1 MRVAFVGP
9 PGCGKGTQAKLL
21 RDRLGFPS
29 FSTGDAL
36 REEIAQG
43 TDVGSRIKPYMNSGQ
58 LVPDSIV
65 NDLVVKRLG
74 RDDCAVDFVLD
85 GYPRN
90 VTQART
96 LAQVLKD
103 LDRPLEA
110 VILFHVDDAVLE
122 KRLLA
127 RRRADDTEETVRT
140 RLRLYHET
148 ARELIGHYKKNR
160 GLVHTVSAGSPVE
173 HVYVRIAC
181 LLLPEDS

>member
-9 PGCGKGTQAKLL
+9 PGCGKGTQATLL
-21 RDRLGFPS
+21 RERLGFPS

-43 TDVGSRIKPYMNSGQ
+43 TEVGRRAKPYMDSGQ
-58 LVPDSIV
+58 LVPDTIV
-65 NDLVVKRLG
+65 NDLVVKRLS

-90 VTQART
+90 VTQGRR
-96 LAQVLKD
+96 LGEILKD

-110 VILFHVDDAVLE
+110 VILFQVDDAVLM
-122 KRLLA
+122 KRMLA
-127 RRRADDTEETVRT
+127 RARADDTEETVRT

-148 ARELIGHYKKNR
+148 ARELIGYYKRNR
-160 GLVHTVSAGSPVE
+160 GLIHTVKAESPVE
-173 HVYVRIAC
+173 HVYVRVAD
-181 LLLPEDS
+181 LLLPKDA

>member
-43 TDVGSRIKPYMNSGQ
+43 TDVGRRIKPFMDSGQ

-65 NDLVVKRLG
+65 NDLVVKRLS

-90 VTQART
+90 VTQARK
-96 LAQVLKD
+96 LGEILKE

-110 VILFHVDDAVLE
+110 VILFHVDDVVLV
-122 KRLLA
+122 KRMLA
-127 RRRADDTEETVRT
+127 RQRADDTEETVRT

-160 GLVHTVSAGSPVE
+160 GLVHTVMAEAPVE
-173 HVYVRIAC
+173 HVYVKIAG
-181 LLLPEDS
+181 LLMPKDY